1 MININFCNYLKK
13 INLYHYILWQPYD
26 CYLNSVFMT
35 HFHFYAF
42 DKTFEI
48 NMNYRQNCISFTM
61 YGIILHLQQTQMDH
75 VMHLWHYEQWYMCC
89 IASVKKIQEIILEL
103 YWSMHINN
111 GIRFEHYYNVYVV
124 CTVSIMCPLCYH

>member
-1 MININFCNYLKK
+1 MISIIFCNYLKK

-61 YGIILHLQQTQMDH
+61 YGIILHLQQT
-75 VMHLWHYEQWYMCC
+75 
-89 IASVKKIQEIILEL
+89 
-103 YWSMHINN
+103 N
-111 GIRFEHYYNVYVV
+111 GSRNVSL
-124 CTVSIMCPLCYH
+124 TP